1 MSLLFSTLA
10 RLRRSPL
17 RPAMAAFDRAAY
29 WALYRVSPA
38 RRLHFFNSGYA
49 PLAPDLL
56 AVPALADEPYQTAL
70 FDFVLRGH
78 AGALAAAAPRRLLEV
93 GVGLGGGI
101 LYSRTACPDAE
112 ITGIDADPSAIA
124 AARRR
129 ISKTAGVRL
138 QVARGDALPFADGTF
153 DRVVSVGT
161 AGYIG
166 IEAFMAETA
175 RVLAPGGHIS
185 FSTGF
190 TDASWDGISRLMGD
204 LAQKYGLAIAR
215 LTDITPNV
223 LAALDADIARR
234 EALIRPL
241 PPPLRGYA
249 REWADLPGTERH
261 ARYAAGRRIEFAAVL
276 TKPLA

>member
-10 RLRRSPL
+10 RLRKGRL
-17 RPAMAAFDRAAY
+17 RPAMAAVDRAAY
-29 WALYRVSPA
+29 WALYRLSPA

-49 PLAPDLL
+49 PIAPDLI
-56 AVPALADEPYQTAL
+56 AVPALAGEPYQAAL

-78 AGALAAAAPRRLLEV
+78 AGALAADAPRRLLEV

-101 LYSRTACPDAE
+101 LYARAAYPDAE
-112 ITGIDADPSAIA
+112 ITGIDADPSAIS

-129 ISKTAGVRL
+129 IGAVRNVRL
-138 QVARGDALPFADGTF
+138 EVARGDTLPFAGGSF

-166 IEAFMAETA
+166 IAAFMAETA
-175 RVLAPGGHIS
+175 RVLAPGGHVS

-190 TDASWDGISRLMGD
+190 TDASWDGIRRLMDD
-204 LAQKYGLAIAR
+204 LAQKHGLTVAR

-223 LAALDADIARR
+223 LAALDADVPRR
-234 EALIRPL
+234 EALIRRV
-241 PPPLRGYA
+241 PPPFRGYA
-249 REWADLPGTERH
+249 REWADLPGTARH
-261 ARYAAGRRIEFAAVL
+261 ARYAAGRRIDFAAVL